1 MRRRDEE
8 IHTEGRPAVKGE
20 ETDHERERK
29 EEEDGERERKKG
41 KADEE
46 DNGAEERREDKPT
59 GRRRGVSHSQRENQ
73 TIKCVQNQNSPFLT
87 L

>member
-29 EEEDGERERKKG
+29 EEEEGERERKKG
-41 KADEE
+41 ES
-46 DNGAEERREDKPT
+46 G
-59 GRRRGVSHSQRENQ
+59 
-73 TIKCVQNQNSPFLT
+73 
-87 L
+87 